1 MGAPATLLEAV
12 TFFSDPDRAHQ
23 YATMMRWPDG
33 VACPRMG
40 CGSAAVQYIKT
51 RRAWRC
57 KECQRQFTAKVG
69 TVFED
74 SPIPFTKWMPA
85 IWLLSSDRN
94 GISSYELS
102 RALHV
107 TQRTAWFMLHRIRLA
122 MRADDATPLS
132 GEVEAHA
139 HSRYLGARW
148 SHPWMGR

>member
-40 CGSAAVQYIKT
+40 CGSVAVQYIKT

-122 MRADDATPLS
+122 MRDGAAPLS